1 MIRLILL
8 FKQAQRELLQIIHP
22 RLVQPVA
29 LAGSP
34 VSNQVIFAIL
44 AYMLFYGAT
53 VMVMSFLMLMTGM
66 DPISAVSAILASV
79 NNLGPGLGEV
89 GPAGNYAGLSGP
101 QLWICAITMLLG
113 RLELLTLLVMLIP
126 AFWRD

>member
-1 MIRLILL
+1 
-8 FKQAQRELLQIIHP
+8 
-22 RLVQPVA
+22 
-29 LAGSP
+29 
-34 VSNQVIFAIL
+34 
-44 AYMLFYGAT
+44 
-53 VMVMSFLMLMTGM
+53 MLMTGM

-113 RLELLTLLVMLIP
+113 RLELLILLVMLIP